1 MRASIFENPFD
12 NRLSLSQR
20 LEKVIGQAA
29 HLLPTQGPI
38 GVFIHHNTL
47 HAFQHLPFE
56 EAVVEASKK
65 FGTEPYLTEARY
77 QQEVRRGRIRIED
90 IEAVLDAEAD
100 ETIWPRALTRRQLR
114 RALIWPGLRLFSTDN
129 VEWLIEEES
138 VLERL
143 RDDLAPDTI
152 EAIRG
157 ESDEEESQLAHNLF
171 SACYRRFPKRVE
183 HAPILPDRP
192 GVGLH
197 WLTGVDLDE
206 VIHPTL
212 IRLSAVYLDQGQ
224 SYWPMPRSE
233 EGFYATVRDLFGQQG
248 LHRLFPEERYLV
260 GLGKEFGKQRAL
272 NLTAF
277 ETIIEILARFKITE
291 AEWESC
297 LEAELRALPGWAGL
311 FHQLELDPGLAPH
324 TPWRSSLA
332 DFLAVRLTLTWVAFG
347 NIWQQSEC
355 QGLAETAWRQPR
367 QEDSPSGNLGHLT
380 RVARLFDAVQL
391 LGLSAGQINSLSES
405 QFQRLTSE
413 IDLFHE
419 TERRR
424 ILHLA
429 YERRHELDVLAPL
442 KTHRES
448 LDPARFQRTVRPKA
462 QIFFCID
469 EREES
474 IRRAIEEQ
482 EPEVETFGAAGF
494 FGVAVNYRGLDDP
507 HGVALCPV
515 VVKPQHAVIERPTV
529 DDEGVGQKRQ
539 QRRRLWASLLQTSFN
554 GSRTLLRGWIGTIG
568 FGLLSLFPLLGRT
581 LAPRRM
587 AVLYRWLEDRF
598 LPTPSTELTL
608 MRAEED
614 GQELTDQLLV
624 GFSIQEK
631 ADRVAAVLRP
641 VGLTNEFSRL
651 VVILGHGST
660 CLNNPHESAYHC
672 GACGGRRGGPN
683 ARLFAAMANNPLVRA
698 RLREIGIYLS
708 DETWFL
714 GGDHD
719 TASDQITFFDE
730 GDVPPSHLDDL
741 IFVRRV
747 LDAARAA
754 NSLERSRRFES
765 ASAIKTPAS
774 ALLHVQERAEHLAEP
789 RPECGHATNAVA
801 IVGRRSLT
809 RGLFLDRRAFL
820 ISYDPTTD
828 EVPGQEGRSL
838 AALLG
843 AAGPVCAGI
852 NLEYYFSYV
861 DNERYGSGTKLPHNV
876 TGLMGVMN
884 GQSSDLRTGL
894 PWQMVEI
901 HEPVRLLLIVEST
914 PEKLLQAAFQSPIV
928 RELIENRWIR
938 VVTIDPHHGAFHVYR
953 HGVFEP
959 FTTRLEELTT
969 VDSSPGWFLGKL
981 DHLPIVRVTGQAAS

>member
-1 MRASIFENPFD
+1 M
-12 NRLSLSQR
+12 
-20 LEKVIGQAA
+20 
-29 HLLPTQGPI
+29 
-38 GVFIHHNTL
+38 
-47 HAFQHLPFE
+47 
-56 EAVVEASKK
+56 
-65 FGTEPYLTEARY
+65 
-77 QQEVRRGRIRIED
+77 
-90 IEAVLDAEAD
+90 
-100 ETIWPRALTRRQLR
+100 
-114 RALIWPGLRLFSTDN
+114 
-129 VEWLIEEES
+129 
-138 VLERL
+138 
-143 RDDLAPDTI
+143 
-152 EAIRG
+152 
-157 ESDEEESQLAHNLF
+157 
-171 SACYRRFPKRVE
+171 
-183 HAPILPDRP
+183 
-192 GVGLH
+192 
-197 WLTGVDLDE
+197 
-206 VIHPTL
+206 
-212 IRLSAVYLDQGQ
+212 
-224 SYWPMPRSE
+224 
-233 EGFYATVRDLFGQQG
+233 
-248 LHRLFPEERYLV
+248 
-260 GLGKEFGKQRAL
+260 
-272 NLTAF
+272 
-277 ETIIEILARFKITE
+277 
-291 AEWESC
+291 
-297 LEAELRALPGWAGL
+297 
-311 FHQLELDPGLAPH
+311 
-324 TPWRSSLA
+324 
-332 DFLAVRLTLTWVAFG
+332 
-347 NIWQQSEC
+347 
-355 QGLAETAWRQPR
+355 
-367 QEDSPSGNLGHLT
+367 
-380 RVARLFDAVQL
+380 
-391 LGLSAGQINSLSES
+391 
-405 QFQRLTSE
+405 
-413 IDLFHE
+413 
-419 TERRR
+419 
-424 ILHLA
+424 
-429 YERRHELDVLAPL
+429 
-442 KTHRES
+442 
-448 LDPARFQRTVRPKA
+448 
-462 QIFFCID
+462 
-469 EREES
+469 
-474 IRRAIEEQ
+474 RRAIEEL

-515 VVKPQHAVIERPTV
+515 VVKPQHAVIERPTSE
-529 DDEGVGQKRQ
+529 DEGVDQKRQ
-539 QRRRLWASLLQTSFN
+539 QRRRIWATLLQTSFN
-554 GSRTLLRGWIGTIG
+554 GSRTLLRCWIGTIG

-608 MRAEED
+608 MRSEED

-624 GFSIQEK
+624 GFSIKEK

-641 VGLTNEFSRL
+641 VGLTHEFSRL

-683 ARLFAAMANNPLVRA
+683 ARLFAAMANNPLVRG
-698 RLREIGIYLS
+698 RLREIGIQIS

-730 GDVPPSHLDDL
+730 ADVPLSHFDDL

-765 ASAIKTPAS
+765 AWAIKTPAS

-809 RGLFLDRRAFL
+809 RGLFLDRRSFL

-828 EVPGQEGRSL
+828 EVPGEEGRSL

-876 TGLMGVMN
+876 TGLLGVMN

-914 PEKLLQAAFQSPIV
+914 PEKLLIAAFQSPIV

-938 VVTIDPHHGAFHVYR
+938 VVTINPDHGSFHVYR

-959 FTTRLEELTT
+959 FTSRLEELTT
-969 VDSSPGWFLGKL
+969 VHSSPEWFLGKL
-981 DHLPIVRVTGQAAS
+981 DHLPIVRVAGQGTG